1 MQKSVVT
8 DFRYH
13 FNNYKSAFRKL
24 SKSNKPAKVYQQH
37 FHQHFK
43 QPEHNGMDDWRVT
56 LIDRADN
63 RKELRRRESFWQY
76 KLNTFF
82 PHGLNERNVPGE
94 YD

>member
-1 MQKSVVT
+1 
-8 DFRYH
+8 
-13 FNNYKSAFRKL
+13 
-24 SKSNKPAKVYQQH
+24 
-37 FHQHFK
+37 
-43 QPEHNGMDDWRVT
+43 MDDWRVA

-76 KLNTFF
+76 KLNIFF

>member
-1 MQKSVVT
+1 
-8 DFRYH
+8 
-13 FNNYKSAFRKL
+13 
-24 SKSNKPAKVYQQH
+24 
-37 FHQHFK
+37 
-43 QPEHNGMDDWRVT
+43 MDDRRVA
-56 LIDRADN
+56 LIDTADD